1 MRSVRWVGLP
11 RPSGRIARARTK
23 LWTLI
28 HPLLA
33 LHCLGENRIQRLLG
47 RIHVLPALLVLV
59 FTSSAALAQYQLTY
73 LDSDLAGKA
82 KHQDTLLK
90 NAWGLAYAPGGAFWV
105 SDEASGWTTLYDGSG
120 NIQTLKVIVPPASGT
135 GAGTPTGMVYNGS
148 QEFKIKSWVSE
159 FLFATLDG
167 TIQGWSGF
175 NPNSTL
181 IGVTSK
187 GAVYTGLAITSKTS
201 GNTLYAADSANNKVD
216 MYNGTFSLIGSFTD
230 STIPPGFAPFGIQD
244 IGGQL
249 YVSYASTTGGSGG
262 YIDIFTETGTFV
274 KRFAHGSPLNQP
286 WGFAVAPSNFGTL
299 SNTLLI
305 SNNTST
311 GTINGY
317 NLTTGKLVGTVKTST
332 GKVIQINGLWGIEFG
347 GGSTLNGQK
356 NQLFFTSGP
365 SDTDGYFGVINKH

>member
-1 MRSVRWVGLP
+1 
-11 RPSGRIARARTK
+11 
-23 LWTLI
+23 
-28 HPLLA
+28 
-33 LHCLGENRIQRLLG
+33 
-47 RIHVLPALLVLV
+47 
-59 FTSSAALAQYQLTY
+59 
-73 LDSDLAGKA
+73 
-82 KHQDTLLK
+82 
-90 NAWGLAYAPGGAFWV
+90 
-105 SDEASGWTTLYDGSG
+105 
-120 NIQTLKVIVPPASGT
+120 VIPPASGT

-148 QEFKIKSWVSE
+148 QEFKISNWVSE

-175 NPNSTL
+175 DPSTTL

-187 GAVYTGLAITSKTS
+187 GASYTGLAITSKTS

-262 YIDIFTETGTFV
+262 YIDIFTETGSFV
-274 KRFAHGSPLNQP
+274 KRFASGSPLNQP

-311 GTINGY
+311 GTINGF
-317 NLTTGKLVGTVKTST
+317 NLTTGKLVGTVKTSA
-332 GKVIQINGLWGIEFG
+332 GKVIKINGLWGIEFG